1 MTKLTV
7 LATIAILTPFTASAE
22 NTPGSHFIE
31 NWDLDENGTVS
42 LEEITERR
50 GDIFFMFDQDE
61 NGSLDFEEYVLFDE
75 TRAADMENNAAGDH
89 RQGGGRMQ
97 QGLTLGFN
105 DINDDG
111 EVSKAE
117 FLERSVAWVT
127 MVDRDGDSAITAADF
142 GSRSN

>member
-1 MTKLTV
+1 
-7 LATIAILTPFTASAE
+7 
-22 NTPGSHFIE
+22 
-31 NWDLDENGTVS
+31 
-42 LEEITERR
+42 
-50 GDIFFMFDQDE
+50 MFDQDE

-75 TRAADMENNAAGDH
+75 TRAADMENNAGGGH
-89 RQGGGRMQ
+89 GQGRGRMQ
-97 QGLTLGFN
+97 EGLTFRFN